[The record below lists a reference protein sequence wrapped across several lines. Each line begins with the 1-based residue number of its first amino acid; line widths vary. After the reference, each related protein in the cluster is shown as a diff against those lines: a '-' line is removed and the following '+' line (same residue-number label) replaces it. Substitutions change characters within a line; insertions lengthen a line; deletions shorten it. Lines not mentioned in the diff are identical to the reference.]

1 MVPAG
6 SILDFDVRGVTAPN
20 WWAGFLTVGEL
31 NGDVSTGLAEFFDQP
46 LDVRVVSSD
55 TVITGTL
62 PYNYSGAVRVRT
74 RVSHARASDV
84 GAVIANAFYNA
95 GGNMPVVTYRGVGSN
110 AGLPGGLSFPS
121 LPLTTTIA
129 LAAVAVLVLAW
140 KFR

>member
-1 MVPAG
+1 MVAAG

-31 NGDVSTGLAEFFDQP
+31 NGDVQTGLVDFFDQP
-46 LDVRVVSSD
+46 IDVRVTSKD

-62 PYNYSGAVRVRT
+62 PYNYAGTVRVRT
-74 RVSHARASDV
+74 RVAYTRESDV
-84 GAVIANAFYNA
+84 GSVIANRFYNA
-95 GGNMPVVTYRGVGSN
+95 GGTLPVVTYRGPGS
-110 AGLPGGLSFPS
+110 ATALPGGFEFPT
-121 LPLTTTIA
+121 LPLSMTIG